1 MPYVVM
7 VSGYF
12 SGSASVE
19 TDFIRVDVVTSSG
32 DIKTD
37 VHMHV
42 FPKKEVLRRQSKPGR
57 IPLNVAL
64 IMFDS
69 TSAVNFQ
76 RKMPHSLGYLVKNM
90 TSILFQGRLPLV
102 HFRVSAVAV
111 GCAKDRPYVAFL
123 MITFM
128 CLKLDFHTS
137 SVKN

>member
-76 RKMPHSLGYLVKNM
+76 RKMPHSLNYLVKNM
-90 TSILFQGRLPLV
+90 TSILFQGGLPLV

-111 GCAKDRPYVAFL
+111 DCAKDRPYVAFL

>member
-12 SGSASVE
+12 SGSASVK

-42 FPKKEVLRRQSKPGR
+42 FPKKEVLRRQFKPGR

-76 RKMPHSLGYLVKNM
+76 RKMPHSLDYLVKNM

-102 HFRVSAVAV
+102 HFRVSAVTV
-111 GCAKDRPYVAFL
+111 DCAKDRPYVAFL